1 MKKIKFLDN
10 KLISVKEYLMNNYQL
25 TSAKVNKLI
34 NNGDIKVNN
43 QKTSYNYQLKYDD
56 EIKLFFLKEK
66 KQNFNFLKT
75 KYNIKIFYED
85 ENILI
90 VNKTRGILCQEDAK
104 QKIETLNNA
113 VKKYL
118 YNSKQWTINNDFDF
132 TPNLCHRLDKY
143 TTGLIIAAKNKDALI
158 EINKAFNK
166 GLITKIYTV
175 LVYGIPKIKEK
186 TLVSYIKQE
195 NNIMKI
201 DDENQYN
208 KKIITKY
215 KVIQEYNKHSKL
227 EVELLTG
234 KKHQI
239 RVHLASIN
247 HPILGDSKYNKIDLL
262 NYKYPCLNASKIIF
276 NFKKNSFLAYLNK
289 KKFILNKYEFK

>member
-43 QKTSYNYQLKYDD
+43 QKTSYNYQLKYGD

-90 VNKTRGILCQEDAK
+90 INKTRGILCQEDAK

-118 YNSKQWTINNDFDF
+118 YNSKQWTINNNLDFA
-132 TPNLCHRLDKY
+132 PNLCHRLDKY
-143 TTGLIIAAKNKDALI
+143 TTGLIIAAKNKDTLI